1 MFLKH
6 SLHPHLL
13 TYICYI
19 IAYVILYFIVTNHEC
34 IRTLHTVHEC
44 DYVAAW
50 YWNIILQEMQN
61 FISND
66 IYSCLINSPV
76 YRWMHVIGKS
86 KIHVCKYRGGKKWCN
101 SDDGWKTMFQLSKAS
116 ESNTRHD
123 NRLIWCTKIYILCHV
138 LNWSMRYNWK
148 YHKKQIG

>member
-66 IYSCLINSPV
+66 IYSCLGPV
-76 YRWMHVIGKS
+76 YRRIGTLM
-86 KIHVCKYRGGKKWCN
+86 VNPKYMYANIEGGKKWRN

-123 NRLIWCTKIYILCHV
+123 NRLIWCTKIYISCHV

-148 YHKKQIG
+148 YHKKRIG